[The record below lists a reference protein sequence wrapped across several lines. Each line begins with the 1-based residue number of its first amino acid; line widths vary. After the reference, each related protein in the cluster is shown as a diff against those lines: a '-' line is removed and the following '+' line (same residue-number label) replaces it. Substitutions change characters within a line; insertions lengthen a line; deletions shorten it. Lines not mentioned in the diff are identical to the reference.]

1 MDYQH
6 ILYDYQAGR
15 ARVTLNRPEKRNALS
30 GLALK
35 ELHHALWR
43 ADEDNRVHCVIL
55 AGAGK
60 DFCSGYDLNHYK
72 SAEAGAHEERR
83 GHQSFD
89 DDAWHLE
96 RSLDQRMPLFDMHK
110 PTIAQVHGRCLAG
123 GTDLAL
129 LCDMV
134 ICADD
139 AQFGFPAL
147 RSQGSPPNHMWLYH
161 LGPQWAKRL
170 LLTGD
175 SLMGVD
181 AAALGLALKSVPAER
196 LAAEDEFTSR
206 LQIAMVLA
214 RWGADDWAEREYRG
228 ILDNEASPHATRA
241 LTAILCSEFLHDRQ
255 RHADAA
261 AVLTAD
267 EVAALGAVDDAASGA
282 PGAGDLSEAELAAM
296 VADLGALYD
305 PSRALTAAEVA
316 EMEAD
321 LVVCRALQIR

>member
-96 RSLDQRMPLFDMHK
+96 RSLEQRMPLFDMHK
-110 PTIAQVHGRCLAG
+110 PTIAQVLTVPFDEASRQGAG
-123 GTDLAL
+123 C
-129 LCDMV
+129 CD
-134 ICADD
+134 ADE
-139 AQFGFPAL
+139 L
-147 RSQGSPPNHMWLYH
+147 
-161 LGPQWAKRL
+161 
-170 LLTGD
+170 
-175 SLMGVD
+175 
-181 AAALGLALKSVPAER
+181 
-196 LAAEDEFTSR
+196 AEDSASTHFPR
-206 LQIAMVLA
+206 VPRA
-214 RWGADDWAEREYRG
+214 RH
-228 ILDNEASPHATRA
+228 S
-241 LTAILCSEFLHDRQ
+241 
-255 RHADAA
+255 
-261 AVLTAD
+261 
-267 EVAALGAVDDAASGA
+267 
-282 PGAGDLSEAELAAM
+282 
-296 VADLGALYD
+296 
-305 PSRALTAAEVA
+305 
-316 EMEAD
+316 
-321 LVVCRALQIR
+321 

>member
-96 RSLDQRMPLFDMHK
+96 RSLEQRMPLFDMHK

-134 ICADD
+134 ICTDD

-196 LAAEDEFTSR
+196 LAAEVDALADR
-206 LQIAMVLA
+206 LASVDTDLLTANKRIVNLGLEIMGVRTMQRLAAEMDARAHLA
-214 RWGADDWAEREYRG
+214 RSRDVFRQDATDHG
-228 ILDNEASPHATRA
+228 IKEAIR
-241 LTAILCSEFLHDRQ
+241 R
-255 RHADAA
+255 R
-261 AVLTAD
+261 D
-267 EVAALGAVDDAASGA
+267 EPFGDGVA
-282 PGAGDLSEAELAAM
+282 
-296 VADLGALYD
+296 
-305 PSRALTAAEVA
+305 R
-316 EMEAD
+316 
-321 LVVCRALQIR
+321 R

>member
-1 MDYQH
+1 MTDYQH
-6 ILYDYQAGR
+6 ILYEFHNGR

-60 DFCSGYDLNHYK
+60 DFCSGYDLLHYEG
-72 SAEAGAHEERR
+72 AEAGALEEKR

-89 DDAWHLE
+89 DDAWQLE
-96 RSLDQRMPLFDMHK
+96 RTLEQRMPLFDMHK
-110 PTIAQVHGRCLAG
+110 PVIAQVHGKCLAG

-175 SLMGVD
+175 SLMGSD
-181 AAALGLALKSVPAER
+181 AAALGLAMKSVPAEC
-196 LAAEDEFTSR
+196 LAAEVDALADR
-206 LQIAMVLA
+206 LALVDTDL
-214 RWGADDWAEREYRG
+214 
-228 ILDNEASPHATRA
+228 
-241 LTAILCSEFLHDRQ
+241 LTANKRIVNMGLELMGARTLQRMAAETDARAHLAQSRDVFR
-255 RHADAA
+255 RHANEHGIKHAIRMR
-261 AVLTAD
+261 D
-267 EVAALGAVDDAASGA
+267 E
-282 PGAGDLSEAELAAM
+282 PFGDGIA
-296 VADLGALYD
+296 
-305 PSRALTAAEVA
+305 R
-316 EMEAD
+316 
-321 LVVCRALQIR
+321 R